1 MLALGS
7 RRATAAVPSSAAVP
21 AVLVVQSNPVA
32 RDRICAL
39 LQAAALEVTVC
50 DTAEHALDALA
61 GGEFQ
66 AMVID
71 YMLDD
76 MSGFS
81 LLQAA
86 RAAGR
91 VPAVVM
97 TAGRAE
103 VSAAVRAVREGI
115 VDFLPGPAD
124 GRLVQALR
132 KVLKHR
138 V

>member
-1 MLALGS
+1 MLAVGS
-7 RRATAAVPSSAAVP
+7 LHGSVAVEEAATIST
-21 AVLVVQSNPVA
+21 VLVVQSNPVA
-32 RDRICAL
+32 RERICAL
-39 LQAAALEVTVC
+39 LQAAALDVTVC

-61 GGEFQ
+61 GGEYG

-86 RAAGR
+86 RAAGQ

-97 TAGRAE
+97 TAGRGE
-103 VSAAVRAVREGI
+103 VCAAVRAVREGI

-124 GRLVQALR
+124 GRLVQAVR
-132 KVLKHR
+132 KVLKNK